1 MEGMKLLEDTI
12 VAISTAIG
20 ESGIALIR
28 MSGPQ
33 AAAILEQAF
42 VPSSPR
48 QAILPEDTH
57 RLLLGWIT
65 SGTGVKLDEVLVS
78 VMRAP
83 HSYTGETVAEINCHG
98 GYQAVTACLNRCLE
112 LGARMALPGEFTQR
126 AFLNGRLDISQ
137 AEALKELIGA
147 KSQKGLTLAVEQLH
161 GRLRSKLEEL
171 EDLFTHLQ
179 GMTLAS
185 MDFPDDVGDL
195 DEAEAIELIEQI
207 QAQFARLYR
216 ASEQTEIYRSGI
228 QLVICGKPNVGK
240 SSLLNYLLNQEKAI
254 VTNIPGTTRDIIE
267 DFIHIQGVPVKL
279 MDTAGIRETEETVE
293 KIGVERTREAIA
305 HADVLLFLLDTES
318 GITEE
323 DREVAALFREKEN
336 VLIFVNKTD
345 CAQPKITEEA
355 LAQFGNRPH
364 LFGSIRSRLG
374 MEALEDAVMQ
384 QVGLEQTEQDDLEI
398 LTNVRQKQIL
408 KQCIA
413 QADVIHE
420 SVGTTSLDCLAVEI
434 DTALLLLGEL
444 SGRDLAEETM
454 ERIFRDFCIG
464 K

>member
-1 MEGMKLLEDTI
+1 MLEDTI

-33 AAAILEQAF
+33 AAAILEKAF

-65 SGTGVKLDEVLVS
+65 NGSGVKLDEVLVS

-147 KSQKGLTLAVEQLH
+147 KSQKGLTIAVEQLH

-171 EDLFTHLQ
+171 EYLFTHLQ

-228 QLVICGKPNVGK
+228 KLVICGKPNVGK

-267 DFIHIQGVPVKL
+267 DFIHMQGVPVKL

-305 HADVLLFLLDTES
+305 HADVLLFLLDTQS

-323 DREVAALFREKEN
+323 DREVEALFREKEN

-345 CAQPKITEEA
+345 CAQPKITEET

-374 MEALEDAVMQ
+374 MEELEDAIMQ
-384 QVGLEQTEQDDLEI
+384 LVGLGQTEQDDLEI
-398 LTNVRQKQIL
+398 ITNVRQKQIL

-413 QADVIHE
+413 QVDVIRE